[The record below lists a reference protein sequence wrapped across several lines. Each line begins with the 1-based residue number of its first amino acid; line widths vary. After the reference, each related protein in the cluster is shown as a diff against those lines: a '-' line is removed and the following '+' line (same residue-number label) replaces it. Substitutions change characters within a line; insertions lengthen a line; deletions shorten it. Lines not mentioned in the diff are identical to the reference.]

1 MSSLTLLV
9 VITLATVTGDYF
21 VKLASTRPDGL
32 ATQDFLLGAFFYG
45 LPAVGWFFLMRS
57 HSMAFI
63 GVAYSAS
70 TMLLLAALG
79 VLVFKEDFQLRDAL
93 GLGFAILSVG
103 VMTRT

>member
-1 MSSLTLLV
+1 MPSLALLV

-21 VKLASTRPDGL
+21 VKLASTRPSGL
-32 ATQDFLLGAFFYG
+32 ATQSFLIGAFFYG

-79 VLVFKEDFQLRDAL
+79 IFVFKEEFYVRDAL
-93 GLGFAILSVG
+93 GLGLAILSVG
-103 VMTRT
+103 IMAR